1 VLNQRLQS
9 RPINGEQVNEHVWV
23 RTVMVREKERIG
35 RVPQKCIAPG
45 GIDLQNEGLTIF
57 FQAA

>member
-23 RTVMVREKERIG
+23 RTVMVREKERIR
-35 RVPQKCIAPG
+35 RVLQKCIAPG
-45 GIDLQNEGLTIF
+45 GIDLQNEGLAIF